1 MFDSWWSISEMK
13 TLKGVGT
20 WIVSELR
27 VLCYV
32 VYFVIEMF
40 INWVL
45 FQFPSTKAR
54 IIADFEQRHQ
64 MQSFTG
70 SWQVCHKKI

>member
-1 MFDSWWSISEMK
+1 MFDSWRSINEMK

-27 VLCYV
+27 VLWYV
-32 VYFVIEMF
+32 ACFVVEML
-40 INWVL
+40 IKWVL

-54 IIADFEQRHQ
+54 IIADIEQRVP
-64 MQSFTG
+64 MQPFTG
-70 SWQVCHKKI
+70 NWQVRHKKI